1 MGKEYSFHKICIAA
15 IFFFDTIALHIP
27 LTGAKNGELS
37 ALIVAVA
44 CSVALYLLWYFI
56 ADRIYKSRN
65 DNYIVKVICFLII
78 AFLVYANT
86 VAAKNFTSYM
96 NEEVLIKNIRVF
108 ILLLFSAVCIY
119 MVSKTNEV
127 LAKSAL
133 ILFVFIVIVMAI
145 MLIVSFKNFEPV
157 NVKELLKGTIF
168 KRSFVYL
175 YRAFLFPIALAMFS
189 RFAFYNATVKKDIL
203 GLLAGTGLILV
214 CFFSTVATFT
224 LKFASKIDYS
234 YPMSISV
241 VNIGELYTRMDGF
254 AYFIFFFSALIRCS
268 VCGFG
273 IKMLLKKAGTKSTVK
288 KTAFLMLGSFLLSY
302 VI

>member
-56 ADRIYKSRN
+56 ADRIYRSRN

-108 ILLLFSAVCIY
+108 ILLFFSAVCIY

-157 NVKELLKGTIF
+157 NVKELLKGKIF

-175 YRAFLFPIALAMFS
+175 YRAFLFPMALAMFS

-254 AYFIFFFSALIRCS
+254 AYFVFFFSALIRCS

-288 KTAFLMLGSFLLSY
+288 KTAFLMLSSFALSY
-302 VI
+302 II